1 MGKGKTRRYDVAYAI
16 IIEHLS
22 LNRKSHLPRSGG
34 ILPLGIFPAVSSER
48 TIRPAAQ

>member
-1 MGKGKTRRYDVAYAI
+1 MGKGKTRRCDGAYAI

-22 LNRKSHLPRSGG
+22 LNRKSHLPRPGG

-48 TIRPAAQ
+48 TIQPAAQ

>member
-1 MGKGKTRRYDVAYAI
+1 MGKGKTRRCEGAYAI

-22 LNRKSHLPRSGG
+22 RNRKSHLPRPGG
-34 ILPLGIFPAVSSER
+34 ILPLDIFPAVSSER